1 METLEVKEHQDRSE
15 LVLEIQAETYL
26 LETRKWTKFFAIL
39 AFIFMGIGVLSSI
52 SMFMASSFITAY
64 SPLPM
69 TGIAVFYLIFTG
81 VSFFP
86 IYYLLQFSNK
96 AKEALLYRNS
106 QTLTE
111 AMKYIKSH
119 FKFVG
124 IMTIVMLAL
133 YPIIIIMTI
142 MFGASQSF

>member
-1 METLEVKEHQDRSE
+1 
-15 LVLEIQAETYL
+15 
-26 LETRKWTKFFAIL
+26 
-39 AFIFMGIGVLSSI
+39 MGIGVLSSI
-52 SMFMASSFITAY
+52 GMVVASSFITAY

-69 TGIAVFYLIFTG
+69 TGIAVFYLIFIG
-81 VSFFP
+81 VYFFP

-142 MFGASQSF
+142 MFGAGQGF